1 LFKEKKGE
9 KPGEGS
15 RAAKL
20 RQSATDLLKS
30 PKARKEAERLARN
43 PRVQRKAFELAKRA
57 ALRLRRK

>member
-1 LFKEKKGE
+1 LFGEKEGE

-20 RQSATDLLKS
+20 RQSATDLLRS
-30 PKARKEAERLARN
+30 PRVRREAERLARD

-57 ALRLRRK
+57 ARRFRRK